1 MGSARAIGRARCG
14 RRGRGGVGIAARALL
29 STNPRGGAR
38 TGTGEG
44 RARDDGEG

>member
-1 MGSARAIGRARCG
+1 MGSARAIGRARRG